1 MYVNNE
7 QFYQLM
13 SPTYRICFI
22 SLPIPVTGP
31 EGPSKF
37 LVLSLELAFY
47 EISVALQKHVEVKSD
62 SMMCGILCR
71 NDVMNVLVD
80 SW

>member
-1 MYVNNE
+1 
-7 QFYQLM
+7 LM
-13 SPTYRICFI
+13 SLTYRICFI

-47 EISVALQKHVEVKSD
+47 EISVASQKNVEVKSD
-62 SMMCGILCR
+62 SMMCGLLCR
-71 NDVMNVLVD
+71 NDMMNVLVE

>member
-1 MYVNNE
+1 M
-7 QFYQLM
+7 
-13 SPTYRICFI
+13 
-22 SLPIPVTGP
+22 TGP

-47 EISVALQKHVEVKSD
+47 EISVALQKRVEVKSD

>member
-1 MYVNNE
+1 M
-7 QFYQLM
+7 
-13 SPTYRICFI
+13 
-22 SLPIPVTGP
+22 TGP

-62 SMMCGILCR
+62 SMMCGLLCR
-71 NDVMNVLVD
+71 NFDDCVSGFMVMYVAGYFSNLEKLSHKLVFV
-80 SW
+80 WFVKYV